1 MIERTES
8 LRRAENKIKEATL
21 NVKILAQ
28 YKPTDNQVGSYIYKF
43 QNVMKRYNKL
53 QELME
58 TVEDKYDNPEEMDE
72 IVYEAAGDVVNSVK
86 AFYNDIRNYNEYKK
100 QVENE
105 DERA

>member
-28 YKPTDNQVGSYIYKF
+28 YRPADNQVEGYIYKF

-58 TVEDKYDNPEEMDE
+58 TVEDKYDDPEEMDE
-72 IVYEAAGDVVNSVK
+72 IVYEAADDVVCSVK
-86 AFYNDIRNYNEYKK
+86 AFYNDINNYKEY
-100 QVENE
+100 ENQIG
-105 DERA
+105 DEKESR